1 MRHTTLAFVPLLFIA
16 GCADQSA
23 SPLAEANAP
32 SAQVSQSP
40 IVHRVSVG
48 GPDQCFWFGLKP
60 GCDGNFSLIAMQR
73 EDGSVTGQF
82 TDSYGGPGAL
92 HAVVDCLKVQVIPER
107 TTLEAWVGGVVTHPK
122 EAAGHR
128 VITRM
133 RDNGT
138 SMNDPLPDAIARGIV
153 DPEEEGF
160 SSNCQDYPP
169 ADGRDMGL
177 ARTPQGQV
185 TIW

>member
-1 MRHTTLAFVPLLFIA
+1 MRHPTFELITLLLVTA
-16 GCADQSA
+16 CTDQSTP
-23 SPLAEANAP
+23 PLVEADAP
-32 SAQVSQSP
+32 RAQVGQGR

-48 GPDQCFWFGLKP
+48 GPDQCSSLGLKP
-60 GCDGNFSLIAMQR
+60 GCDGSFSLVAMQW
-73 EDGSVTGQF
+73 EDGSVTGEF

-92 HAVVDCLKVQVIPER
+92 HATVDCLLVQVIPER
-107 TTLEAWVGGVVTHPK
+107 TTLEAWVGGVMTHPK

-138 SMNDPLPDAIARGIV
+138 SKNDPRPDAISRGIV
-153 DPEEEGF
+153 DPERENV
-160 SSNCQDYPP
+160 SSNCQDKP
-169 ADGRDMGL
+169 DMGFAQAL
-177 ARTPQGQV
+177 QGQV

>member
-1 MRHTTLAFVPLLFIA
+1 MRHTTRTLILVLLAA
-16 GCADQSA
+16 GCADQAVSPIGQADVSSA
-23 SPLAEANAP
+23 RAD
-32 SAQVSQSP
+32 QGP

-48 GPDQCFWFGLKP
+48 GPDQCAWLGQKP

-73 EDGSVTGQF
+73 EDGSVSGQWS
-82 TDSYGGPGAL
+82 DQYGEPGGL

-107 TTLEAWVGGVVTHPK
+107 TTLEAWVGGVVTRPTHQ
-122 EAAGHR
+122 AGHR

-138 SMNDPLPDAIARGIV
+138 SAHDLADALGRGIV

-169 ADGRDMGL
+169 ADGFDMGL
-177 ARTPQGQV
+177 ARVPQGQV